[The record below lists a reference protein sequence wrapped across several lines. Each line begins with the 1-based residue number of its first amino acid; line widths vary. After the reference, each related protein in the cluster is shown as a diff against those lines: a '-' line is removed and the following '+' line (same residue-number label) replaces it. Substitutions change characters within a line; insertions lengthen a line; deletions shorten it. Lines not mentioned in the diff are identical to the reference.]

1 MSLQGKKREYSN
13 CVREKL
19 EYLSLEESLEFGMIN
34 IYMYF
39 DEINKQND

>member
-19 EYLSLEESLEFGMIN
+19 EYLLLEENSEFGMIN
-34 IYMYF
+34 IYVF
-39 DEINKQND
+39 R

>member
-19 EYLSLEESLEFGMIN
+19 EYLSLEENSEFGMIN
-34 IYMYF
+34 IYVF
-39 DEINKQND
+39 R